1 MIFFLLIDLMLL
13 LFFCQLFF
21 RDWSRGQDPSCDR
34 LTVFVGAPFFT
45 TIQQQFFWRMIETV
59 KTLNYAAAAS
69 RPKLIKIHVE
79 HS

>member
-1 MIFFLLIDLMLL
+1 MLL

-21 RDWSRGQDPSCDR
+21 RDWSRGQDPSCDW

-69 RPKLIKIHVE
+69 RPKLTKIHVE